1 MCCVLAS
8 QDVGVFRFKDGRRLW
23 NNEGIVSRVM
33 MQVQKRIRT
42 GLFKI
47 IEGQVTEGLVRL
59 QASE

>member
-1 MCCVLAS
+1 MCCALAS
-8 QDVGVFRFKDGRRLW
+8 QNIGVFRFTDGQRLR

-33 MQVQKRIRT
+33 MQVRKRIRT
-42 GLFKI
+42 ELLRL